1 MRKIRIFVLFLMRM
15 RLLLAIKDLG
25 LNKASGPS
33 FFFQGWVYSQGIQS
47 HEYSPHSKGGQ
58 SFLGESL
65 STH

>member
-1 MRKIRIFVLFLMRM
+1 
-15 RLLLAIKDLG
+15 LLTIKDLG